1 MRADRGDDGEAGNN
15 EQQCRRLAQ
24 RLHRNGEV
32 SKLDLMIRE
41 NAIAA
46 AVNSAVVSKILRDAV
61 SQSLVARAYTAAA
74 AMFPARPTK
83 LATATTA
90 STMRTQRA
98 QRFTET
104 LTNKSA
110 DSAARGRWYHR
121 LRGWID

>member
-32 SKLDLMIRE
+32 SKLDFMIRE

-46 AVNSAVVSKILRDAV
+46 AVNSAVVSEIEGCSFAELGGARIHGSGGDV
-61 SQSLVARAYTAAA
+61 SRKAD
-74 AMFPARPTK
+74 K

-90 STMRTQRA
+90 SAMRTQRA

>member
-32 SKLDLMIRE
+32 GKLDFTIRE
-41 NAIAA
+41 KQLLLPSI
-46 AVNSAVVSKILRDAV
+46 VLLSAKLRDAV
-61 SQSLVARAYTAAA
+61 SQSLVARAYTAAP

-90 STMRTQRA
+90 STMRTQKA